1 MATGAGPEAC
11 SMGTL
16 IAVPAST
23 SSIDAWTR
31 GLLRNDPPRSKSLI
45 ITIFGDSLL
54 PYVSGIWLGD
64 LIELLRPFK
73 VNAQLVRTSSF
84 RLAEEGWLE
93 SKRDGRSSRYSLSE
107 SGRQR
112 VEHAYDRIYA
122 PPDSEWDGHW
132 TIVIPGKEGSSMA
145 NRNELRRELEWA
157 GFGRITA
164 KLFLHPRADL
174 EMLKEVLARLGLAR
188 DTVVLRARELEE
200 FSSRSVGALSAE
212 CWNLER
218 VAGLYKYFLRQCEPV
233 LPLIE
238 VEPSPETAFLV
249 QTLLIHSFRRV
260 VLHDPRLPVALLPPN
275 WTGHAAYS
283 LCKDVYRR
291 THKQARAYLTERL
304 EEAPKGLLQASPNF
318 LARFGGLD

>member
-1 MATGAGPEAC
+1 
-11 SMGTL
+11 MGTL
-16 IAVPAST
+16 IAVPANT
-23 SSIDAWTR
+23 SSIDAWAR

-54 PYVSGIWLGD
+54 PYVSGVWLGD
-64 LIELLRPFK
+64 LIELLRPFE
-73 VNAQLVRTSSF
+73 VNAQLARTSSF

-93 SKRDGRSSRYSLSE
+93 SKRDGRSSRYCLTD

-112 VEHAYDRIYA
+112 VEQAYERIYA
-122 PPDSEWDGHW
+122 PPNSEWDGNW

-157 GFGRITA
+157 GFGRISS
-164 KLFLHPRADL
+164 KLFLHPRANL
-174 EMLKEVLARLGLAR
+174 ETLKEVLARLGLAL
-188 DTVVLRARELEE
+188 DTVVLRALEPEE

-218 VAGLYKYFLRQCEPV
+218 VAGLYKHFLKQCEPV
-233 LPLIE
+233 LTLLK
-238 VEPSPETAFLV
+238 VEPDPEAAFLV

-260 VLHDPRLPVALLPPN
+260 VLHDPRLPSALLPPS
-275 WTGHAAYS
+275 WMGHAAYS

-291 THKQARAYLTERL
+291 TYKQARVYLTERL
-304 EEAPKGLLQASPNF
+304 GDAPKGLLQASPNF
-318 LARFGGLD
+318 LTRFGGLD